1 MKKYRQ
7 YTEDF
12 KRTLIASIDNG
23 ETTRG
28 AAARE
33 HNLSTSLIDRWR
45 EQIHEGTLIHRL
57 SPREKQLEKELDR
70 YKKKVAELVIQ
81 NDLLK
86 KLRET
91 SPRSKRSSG
100 YIVTGG
106 NTDQNG
112 LDVP

>member
-7 YTEDF
+7 YSEDF
-12 KRTLIASIDNG
+12 KRILITSIDAG
-23 ETTRG
+23 ETTRS

-33 HNLSTSLIDRWR
+33 HDLSTSLIDRWR
-45 EQIHEGTLIHRL
+45 EQIHEGTMAHRPT
-57 SPREKQLEKELDR
+57 PREKQLEKELDR
-70 YKKKVAELVIQ
+70 YKKKVAELVVQ

-91 SPRSKRSSG
+91 FPRSKKSSG
-100 YIVTGG
+100 YIVTGA

-112 LDVP
+112 QDAP

>member
-7 YTEDF
+7 HTEEF
-12 KRTLIASIDNG
+12 KKMLIASIDNG
-23 ETTRG
+23 ETTKG

-45 EQIHEGTLIHRL
+45 EQIHEGTLVHRPT
-57 SPREKQLEKELDR
+57 PREKQLEKELDR

-91 SPRSKRSSG
+91 SPRSKKSSG
-100 YIVTGG
+100 YIVTGV
-106 NTDQNG
+106 NTDQNEQ
-112 LDVP
+112 DVP